1 MNPLLDKIALYET
14 FWFLVLISIDS
25 HPRAYLKMLDIADE
39 YFQLN
44 WWKSVLLGE
53 LSKLTVINCL
63 TQVGLN
69 IFQEYGITRDEKLG
83 VAHSVCARLLR
94 NIKGDLR
101 HADSSDIHTRLNPE

>member
-1 MNPLLDKIALYET
+1 M
-14 FWFLVLISIDS
+14 
-25 HPRAYLKMLDIADE
+25 
-39 YFQLN
+39 
-44 WWKSVLLGE
+44 LGE
-53 LSKLTVINCL
+53 FIQIHGHQLFRNCL